1 MIIQGKL
8 WEVVHWVTIREKG
21 GVLLL
26 TTMNPNTYKL
36 VVDVL
41 VSKKLTTINPEVE
54 AFHPYGL
61 IPIQIDLDITA
72 NTIKFMEKTT
82 QGQWDQVALKL
93 RIFRIR
99 YFNIV
104 WPIWIY
110 GLPLLPFGIC
120 LTDRM

>member
-1 MIIQGKL
+1 M
-8 WEVVHWVTIREKG
+8 HWVTIREKG

-61 IPIQIDLDITA
+61 IPNLIDLDITA

-82 QGQWDQVALKL
+82 QGQ
-93 RIFRIR
+93 
-99 YFNIV
+99 
-104 WPIWIY
+104 
-110 GLPLLPFGIC
+110 
-120 LTDRM
+120 